1 MAAAAPPPAPPLKQQ
16 QQCEK
21 RKKTIAT
28 NASKDNIF
36 TAGIHPAPSMSSRE
50 RLVQLVERNVQDAR
64 FSEDDAVEKKTMK
77 KKSSLQRQQQQQQQQ
92 PVNRH
97 GRNNSQRPLN
107 PAFIKKAN
115 SDVDI
120 VKTPLPLKKPLTKTT
135 TTVPKA
141 GRKLVKAAATRTT
154 ENKKKWVEEIEPGV
168 FLTFTKLDALRTT
181 VTRVQFAR
189 RVFENDAQGLKWWQE
204 NRARI
209 FRDRNLAAP
218 TK

>member
-1 MAAAAPPPAPPLKQQ
+1 
-16 QQCEK
+16 
-21 RKKTIAT
+21 
-28 NASKDNIF
+28 
-36 TAGIHPAPSMSSRE
+36 MSSRE

-64 FSEDDAVEKKTMK
+64 FSEEDAVEKKTMK
-77 KKSSLQRQQQQQQQQ
+77 KKSSLQQQQQQRQQ

-141 GRKLVKAAATRTT
+141 GKKLVKAAAVATTTT
-154 ENKKKWVEEIEPGV
+154 ENKNKWVEEIEPGV

>member
-1 MAAAAPPPAPPLKQQ
+1 
-16 QQCEK
+16 
-21 RKKTIAT
+21 
-28 NASKDNIF
+28 
-36 TAGIHPAPSMSSRE
+36 MSSRE
-50 RLVQLVERNVQDAR
+50 RLVQLVERNVQDSR

-77 KKSSLQRQQQQQQQQ
+77 NKSSLQRQQQQQQQQ

>member
-1 MAAAAPPPAPPLKQQ
+1 M
-16 QQCEK
+16 
-21 RKKTIAT
+21 
-28 NASKDNIF
+28 
-36 TAGIHPAPSMSSRE
+36 
-50 RLVQLVERNVQDAR
+50 
-64 FSEDDAVEKKTMK
+64 
-77 KKSSLQRQQQQQQQQ
+77 
-92 PVNRH
+92 
-97 GRNNSQRPLN
+97 
-107 PAFIKKAN
+107 
-115 SDVDI
+115 DI

-141 GRKLVKAAATRTT
+141 GKKLVKAAAVAMTTT
-154 ENKKKWVEEIEPGV
+154 ENKNKWVEEIEPGV